1 MGCNDVRIL
10 SGECEYELIRERRIG
25 MGFVHN
31 YTELLVTRI
40 FLGLTEAGLFPGV
53 SYFLT
58 LWYRRFEINL
68 RIALFFSAATLAGA
82 FGGLLGD
89 TDYVEASMAKF

>member
-1 MGCNDVRIL
+1 
-10 SGECEYELIRERRIG
+10 

-89 TDYVEASMAKF
+89 HAVAEASRASSDDRHMQHA